1 MEKSLILLHPI
12 MPFITE
18 EIWQDFR
25 PLHKSELK
33 SISQKKFPKVSKIS
47 KDFSEIII
55 LQEAITGIR
64 NIRSE
69 MLIPQKEQINITASK
84 SSLLFKLL
92 KKNKNYLYEMAG
104 VNEILELTKKA
115 PPSAIVLIGKEKIYL
130 PLEGLI
136 DVQDE
141 KNRSQ
146 KNLEKLIRSIQSLDN
161 QLKNKK
167 FIKNAPKPLI
177 KERKLQLK
185 EANEKIKKLN
195 DHLKILER
203 I

>member
-1 MEKSLILLHPI
+1 

-25 PLHKSELK
+25 PLHKSKLK
-33 SISQKKFPKVSKIS
+33 SISQKNFPKVSKIS

-92 KKNKNYLYEMAG
+92 QKNKHYLFEMAG
-104 VNEILELTKKA
+104 VNEILE
-115 PPSAIVLIGKEKIYL
+115 
-130 PLEGLI
+130 
-136 DVQDE
+136 
-141 KNRSQ
+141 
-146 KNLEKLIRSIQSLDN
+146 
-161 QLKNKK
+161 
-167 FIKNAPKPLI
+167 
-177 KERKLQLK
+177 
-185 EANEKIKKLN
+185 
-195 DHLKILER
+195 
-203 I
+203 